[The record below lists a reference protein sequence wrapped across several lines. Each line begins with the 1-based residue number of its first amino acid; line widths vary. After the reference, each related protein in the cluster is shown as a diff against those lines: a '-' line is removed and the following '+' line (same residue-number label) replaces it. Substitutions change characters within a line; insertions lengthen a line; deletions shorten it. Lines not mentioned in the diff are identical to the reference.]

1 MTAFRVARNYYAVY
15 RSVPVAFAEG
25 AVVDVD
31 DVTADWVNRD
41 SPGCLIPAAVAE
53 PAAEPAAVPVTEE
66 AAEEAAA
73 PDLDA
78 APPAADDAGV
88 VAEAGAD
95 VPAADA
101 EPSTK
106 RGRRASA

>member
-15 RSVPVAFAEG
+15 RSTPVAFAEG

-41 SPGCLIPAAVAE
+41 SPGCLIPADDDE
-53 PAAEPAAVPVTEE
+53 PGGAPAAVPVPDG
-66 AAEEAAA
+66 AAA
-73 PDLDA
+73 TDLDA
-78 APPAADDAGV
+78 ATDAADESG
-88 VAEAGAD
+88 AEADAI
-95 VPAADA
+95 PADA

>member
-41 SPGCLIPAAVAE
+41 SPGCLIPAE
-53 PAAEPAAVPVTEE
+53 PAAEPAAVRD
-66 AAEEAAA
+66 EAAA

-78 APPAADDAGV
+78 ADA
-88 VAEAGAD
+88 AEAEPETD